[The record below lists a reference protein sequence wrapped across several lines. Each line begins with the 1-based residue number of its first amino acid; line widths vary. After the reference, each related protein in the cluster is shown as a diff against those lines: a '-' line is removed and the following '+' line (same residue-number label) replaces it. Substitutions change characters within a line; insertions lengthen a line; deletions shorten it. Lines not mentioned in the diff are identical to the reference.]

1 MDIEERYSWSDRL
14 LHRLAFRLGITQ
26 ETLADVEAT
35 LYRDTLRSVS
45 LRDPVFISSLP
56 RAGTTILLRLLWKTG
71 QFATHTYRDMPF
83 VLCPMIW
90 RRFSRTFVSDDEPR
104 ERAHGD
110 GIEISGRSPEA
121 FEEMVWKHFWSDP
134 YRDDRIVPWTD
145 GDRNAA
151 FNAFFERHM
160 RKVVALHSDEASG
173 SGRGSGTGDAADS
186 LRYLSKNNL
195 NISRL
200 AALPPPLHQGTFVI
214 PVRKPLQQAASM
226 YRQHQRFQEIHRRD
240 DFIREY
246 MEAIGHHEFGQGLKP
261 VNFNDW
267 LDEDPADPDD
277 LSFWLRYWTEAYRF
291 VLQHLPSSAVIVA
304 YDRLVDDP
312 APVLDRLNDRLDL
325 NLSAEVRTELA
336 ADIRPPRNHE
346 IDRGA
351 LDADLVDR
359 AHHIYRRMRERAGA
373 GNEMSG

>member
-1 MDIEERYSWSDRL
+1 MDVEERYSWSDRL

-26 ETLADVEAT
+26 ETLADIEAT
-35 LYRDTLRSVS
+35 LYRESLASVS
-45 LRDPVFISSLP
+45 VQRPVFISSLP
-56 RAGTTILLRLLWKTG
+56 RAGTTILLRLLWETG
-71 QFATHTYRDMPF
+71 RFATHTYRDMPF

-90 RRFSRTFVSDDEPR
+90 RRFSRAFVSDDEPR

-110 GIEISGRSPEA
+110 GIKISGRSPEA
-121 FEEMVWKHFWSDP
+121 FEEMVWKHFWSDH

-145 GDRNAA
+145 GDRNAP

-160 RKVVALHSDEASG
+160 RKVVAIHSDDAS
-173 SGRGSGTGDAADS
+173 DS

-200 AALPPPLHQGTFVI
+200 AAPPPPLNEGTFVI
-214 PVRKPLQQAASM
+214 PVRKPVQQAASM
-226 YRQHQRFQEIHRRD
+226 YRQHQRFQKIHRRD
-240 DFIREY
+240 DFVREY

-267 LDEDPADPDD
+267 LGEHPAEPGE

-291 VLQHLPSSAVIVA
+291 VLQHLPPTAVVIA
-304 YDRLVDDP
+304 YDRFVDKP
-312 APVLDRLNDRLDL
+312 APVLDRLNDRLEL
-325 NLSAEVRTELA
+325 HLSAETRTEM
-336 ADIRPPRNHE
+336 ADAIRAPRDHE
-346 IDRGA
+346 IDREA

-359 AHHIYRRMRERAGA
+359 AHRIYRRICEQAGA
-373 GNEMSG
+373 GDVTAG